1 MENYSLYCHS
11 CINYIEIY
19 ISCIYYIRKGWAN
32 QYWGEVKGGIYLK
45 NKKAS
50 DKIITDSP

>member
-11 CINYIEIY
+11 CINYK
-19 ISCIYYIRKGWAN
+19 YIRKGWAN
-32 QYWGEVKGGIYLK
+32 QCWGEVKGGIYLK

-50 DKIITDSP
+50 TDKIITDST